1 MDSDISY
8 VNRFLKGYSPQHHLE
23 LLMRHPKATAYLKAD
38 GIALG
43 DSESSVARDAVET
56 MLESVDDVSSAAIS
70 YTLNRLQ
77 TNRKIELAASLLALF
92 TSGGVVGS
100 IIGLDEKYL
109 AAGLGALG
117 LSGALL
123 TLLVKWQKGGVSG
136 PLDLEKSFDKL
147 REYNWNARELA
158 AKLKRTDT
166 EEELQKIVSAS
177 NDLARNIYML
187 LGGLGY
193 EADVRPL

>member
-1 MDSDISY
+1 
-8 VNRFLKGYSPQHHLE
+8 
-23 LLMRHPKATAYLKAD
+23 MRHPKATAYLKAD

-43 DSESSVARDAVET
+43 DSETSVARDAVET